1 MTQSRG
7 QLMLAKILS
16 GPLGRLLLL
25 GVVVVVVT
33 TLWDPMTLLN
43 DASTWLSTT
52 WNSLSNSIGLSG
64 LLGGILG

>member
-1 MTQSRG
+1 MIDDRG
-7 QLMLAKILS
+7 QLMLAKFLS

-43 DASTWLSTT
+43 DLSTWLSTV
-52 WNSLSNSIGLSG
+52 WNSISNSIGLSG